1 MGKKVIRKVIKKI
14 RNKKDSRINGSKLI
28 VFVLKYFNKKIS
40 TEICKKILGNYNG
53 RGRNNLL
60 IKKIVWKD
68 KNS

>member
-1 MGKKVIRKVIKKI
+1 M
-14 RNKKDSRINGSKLI
+14 I
-28 VFVLKYFNKKIS
+28 VFVLKYFNKKINKKS
-40 TEICKKILGNYNG
+40 AEICKKILGNYNG